1 MLETLGIFKTVS
13 QTEDRFL
20 IDTVIRDVHVLQ
32 EFGSLQE
39 FTQLVDGWLL
49 FLIAHSEQVVV
60 NVQFSQR
67 WAISD
72 GLNDLLSWSTSQT
85 VPVHLKRLQI
95 AVVCQIYVECL
106 CKLVNSGALSKVIA

>member
-1 MLETLGIFKTVS
+1 M
-13 QTEDRFL
+13 
-20 IDTVIRDVHVLQ
+20 IDTVVRDVHVLD

-60 NVQFSQR
+60 NVELSER

-72 GLNDLLSWSTSQT
+72 SLNDLLSRSTSQT
-85 VPVHLKRLQI
+85 VPVHLKRLKI
-95 AVVCQIYVECL
+95 AVICQINIECL
-106 CKLVNSGALSKVIA
+106 CKLINSCLLYTSDAADE